1 MSFSSHEI
9 LMLIRARDEASR
21 EIQKVSRALKASS
34 DLEGTSEAA
43 KRAQYAKTIAA
54 KKQQMQQVQ
63 TAHAQYQRTIRNEI
77 TTQNS
82 RIKTIEAAAKRE
94 VATARSTI
102 KQYESKIIKAK
113 EEAKAVTASYDKEI
127 AAARNYIKI
136 RANSINKLLA
146 EKKQH
151 TDTYN
156 SAVNDINKKGNLDA
170 KTREEMRRAAS
181 IQYRDATLG
190 MDKVITKHKQEIAA
204 KNEVLRTL
212 SLQKTKQAEV
222 SRAAIVNY
230 DQEISKIKTSSAQ
243 FSSYS
248 SKRVSA
254 IQRVITKLR
263 EKQTVDNINTTN
275 AVNNIQKE
283 IDAVGRLETARRVA
297 KEKEEAR
304 VAAQQAGAMRR
315 TAAGGSLVA
324 AGAVSIAGGN
334 KILDGI
340 NTATDAWLDYDK
352 LASRSLTQVDQGIG
366 MTREKMVK
374 WGQNIASNFAVPI
387 EDTQESLY
395 DLFSSM
401 EFGPGKTNSLEDA
414 KVMLEQVAIAAVGG
428 STDMNTAGES
438 LVGIMNS
445 YDIAVKDSSKVND
458 LMFRLVKEGV
468 GDYQEMAKAMGIAGP
483 SARIVGQDFQE
494 TAAMIALMTRHGQKI
509 GQVGTFAARAFD
521 QIKVPRVAKN
531 FKELGVDVFDA
542 SGKFRDMSDIVKDT
556 KKVLETKNNGKP
568 LMEKQVAKE
577 MDELFKGGRG
587 AIQAN
592 KFFNAAI
599 MDKSGLYGQ
608 LTKDMREAGEV
619 MDKNGNKVGAAKV
632 AYDELASADMNQ
644 IIIST
649 NRIQVAIQEI
659 GEVIAPIKNTIMG
672 FFGDL
677 AEKFSELSPEA
688 KDIIVK
694 IAGVVGILMIVA
706 GAIMAIVGAVLL
718 FSAAG
723 AMVGGLAVVVTPVLA
738 VVAAVAALAAIA
750 YVVYANWESIS
761 AWFMGIWEKIEEPVN
776 QFVSTLQAGWDN
788 IVSAAN
794 DAIKEFQPAIDKI
807 IELFN
812 YVSEQSVKLIGPL
825 LLVLG
830 GIWTIISSVIS
841 GILPG
846 LGQFFGNLIAM
857 IAGNIELIIAFFTGD
872 WDRIPEIL
880 SGILDSVLGVVE
892 GSINGIVGFFS
903 GLWGSIVS
911 LITGSDTGPITTWF
925 KELPDKIKN
934 AMGDLSKVL
943 SGAGKAIIEGFWNG
957 MKDLWED
964 AKVWVGGIA
973 DWIAKNK
980 GPISVDLHLLE
991 PHGEAIF
998 KGFNKKLAQGIENTK
1013 SLIGEVA
1020 PMLQSE
1026 TPNSSVNYRNV
1037 GEFGGSTF
1045 KMDVH
1050 TQEINPEKH
1059 SAELAEEIR
1068 KKLGF

>member
-113 EEAKAVTASYDKEI
+113 EEAKAVTASYDKKI
-127 AAARNYIKI
+127 AAARNYIRIRTNTISKI
-136 RANSINKLLA
+136 TA

-151 TDTYN
+151 TDAYN
-156 SAVNDINKKGNLDA
+156 AMLNNINKLGNIDA
-170 KTREEMRRAAS
+170 KTRAQMRRAAS

-204 KNEVLRTL
+204 KNEVMRTL
-212 SLQKTKQAEV
+212 NLQKAKQAEA
-222 SRAAIVNY
+222 SKAAIVNY
-230 DQEISKIKTSSAQ
+230 DREIAKVKTSSAQ
-243 FSSYS
+243 FTTYS
-248 SKRVSA
+248 SKRITA
-254 IQRVITKLR
+254 IQKVITKLR
-263 EKQTVDNINTTN
+263 EKQTADNINATN
-275 AVNNIQKE
+275 AVNKIQKE

-297 KEKEEAR
+297 NEKEEAR

-324 AGAVSIAGGN
+324 AGAVSMAGGN
-334 KILDGI
+334 KIVDGI

-366 MTREKMVK
+366 MTRDKMVK
-374 WGQNIASNFAVPI
+374 WGQDIASNFAVPI

-401 EFGPGKTNSLEDA
+401 EFGPGKANSLEDA
-414 KVMLEQVAIAAVGG
+414 KTMLEQVAIAAVGG

-468 GDYQEMAKAMGIAGP
+468 GDYQEMAKAMGTAGP
-483 SARIVGQDFQE
+483 SARNASQDFQE

-521 QIKVPRVAKN
+521 QMTVPKVAKN
-531 FKELGVDVFDA
+531 FKELGVKIFDA
-542 SGKFRDMSDIVKDT
+542 SGNLRNMSDIVKDT
-556 KKVLETKNNGKP
+556 KKALGNMKDEQRTAAV
-568 LMEKQVAKE
+568 
-577 MDELFKGGRG
+577 DELFKGGRG
-587 AIQAN
+587 AIQARR
-592 KFFNAAI
+592 FFNVALT
-599 MDKSGLYGQ
+599 DTSGLYEQ
-608 LTKDMREAGEV
+608 LNKDMREAGQVTDE
-619 MDKNGNKVGAAKV
+619 NGNKVGAAKV

-644 IIIST
+644 ILISS
-649 NRIQVAIQEI
+649 NKIQVAIQEI
-659 GEVIAPIKNTIMG
+659 GKVIAPIKNTIMG
-672 FFGDL
+672 FFGDI
-677 AEKFSELSPEA
+677 AEKFSQLSPEA

-718 FSAAG
+718 FSATG
-723 AMVGGLAVVVTPVLA
+723 AIVGGLAVVVTPVLA

-750 YVVYANWESIS
+750 YLVYANWESIS
-761 AWFMGIWEKIEEPVN
+761 AWFMGVWEKIEEPVN

-794 DAIKEFQPAIDKI
+794 DAITEFQPAIDKI
-807 IELFN
+807 VELFD
-812 YVSEQSVKLIGPL
+812 YISEQSDKLIGPL

-880 SGILDSVLGVVE
+880 SGIFDNVLGVVE

-903 GLWGSIVS
+903 GLWGSIAS

-925 KELPDKIKN
+925 KELPNKIKN

-957 MKDLWED
+957 MKDLWEG
-964 AKVWVGGIA
+964 AKDWVGGIA

-1026 TPNSSVNYRNV
+1026 TPSSSVNYRNV

>member
-113 EEAKAVTASYDKEI
+113 EEAKAVTASYDKQI

-212 SLQKTKQAEV
+212 NLQKAKQAEV

-263 EKQTVDNINTTN
+263 EKQTVDNINATN
-275 AVNNIQKE
+275 AVNKIQKE

-297 KEKEEAR
+297 NEKEEAR

-324 AGAVSIAGGN
+324 AGAVSMAGGN
-334 KILDGI
+334 KIVDGI

-366 MTREKMVK
+366 MTRDKMVK
-374 WGQNIASNFAVPI
+374 WGQDIASNFAVPI

-468 GDYQEMAKAMGIAGP
+468 GDYQEMAKAMGTAGP
-483 SARIVGQDFQE
+483 SARNASQDFQE

-521 QIKVPRVAKN
+521 QMTVPKVAKN
-531 FKELGVDVFDA
+531 FKELGVKIFDA
-542 SGKFRDMSDIVKDT
+542 SGNLRNMSDIVKDT
-556 KKVLETKNNGKP
+556 KKALGDMKDEERTAAV
-568 LMEKQVAKE
+568 
-577 MDELFKGGRG
+577 DELFKGGRG
-587 AIQAN
+587 AIQARR
-592 KFFNAAI
+592 FFNVALT
-599 MDKSGLYGQ
+599 DTSGLYEQ
-608 LTKDMREAGEV
+608 LNKDMREAGQVTDE
-619 MDKNGNKVGAAKV
+619 NGNKVGAAKV

-644 IIIST
+644 ILISS
-649 NRIQVAIQEI
+649 NKIQVAIQEI

-672 FFGDL
+672 FFGDI
-677 AEKFSELSPEA
+677 AEKFSQLSPEA

-761 AWFMGIWEKIEEPVN
+761 AWFMGVWEKIEEPVN

-794 DAIKEFQPAIDKI
+794 DAITEFQPAIDKI
-807 IELFN
+807 IELFD
-812 YVSEQSVKLIGPL
+812 YVSEQSDKLIGPL

-830 GIWTIISSVIS
+830 GIWTVISGVIS

-880 SGILDSVLGVVE
+880 SGIFDNVLGVVE

-903 GLWGSIVS
+903 GLWGSIAS

-925 KELPDKIKN
+925 KELPNKIKN

-957 MKDLWED
+957 MKDLWEG
-964 AKVWVGGIA
+964 AKDWVGGIA

-1026 TPNSSVNYRNV
+1026 TPSSSVNYRNV

>member
-113 EEAKAVTASYDKEI
+113 EEAKAVTASYDKKI

-263 EKQTVDNINTTN
+263 EKQTVDNINATN

-297 KEKEEAR
+297 NEKEEAR
-304 VAAQQAGAMRR
+304 VAAQQAGSMRR

-324 AGAVSIAGGN
+324 AGAVSMAGGN
-334 KILDGI
+334 KIVDGI

-366 MTREKMVK
+366 MTRDKMVQ

-468 GDYQEMAKAMGIAGP
+468 GDYQEMANAMGIAGP
-483 SARIVGQDFQE
+483 SARNASQDFQE

-509 GQVGTFAARAFD
+509 GRVGTFAARAFD
-521 QIKVPRVAKN
+521 QMTVPKVAKN
-531 FKELGVDVFDA
+531 FKELGVKIFDA
-542 SGKFRDMSDIVKDT
+542 SGNLRNMSDIVRDT
-556 KKVLETKNNGKP
+556 KKALGDMKDEERTAAV
-568 LMEKQVAKE
+568 
-577 MDELFKGGRG
+577 DELFKGGRG
-587 AIQAN
+587 SIQAR
-592 KFFNAAI
+592 KFFNAALT
-599 MDKSGLYGQ
+599 DTSGLYEQ
-608 LTKDMREAGEV
+608 LNKDMREAGQV
-619 MDKNGNKVGAAKV
+619 MDENGNKVGAAKV

-644 IIIST
+644 ILISS
-649 NRIQVAIQEI
+649 NKIQVAIQEI

-672 FFGDL
+672 FFGDI
-677 AEKFSELSPEA
+677 AEKFSQLSPEA

-761 AWFMGIWEKIEEPVN
+761 TWFMGVWEKIEEPVN

-794 DAIKEFQPAIDKI
+794 DAITEFQPAIDKI
-807 IELFN
+807 IELFD
-812 YVSEQSVKLIGPL
+812 YVSEQSDKLIGPL

-857 IAGNIELIIAFFTGD
+857 IAGNIELIIAIFTGD

-903 GLWGSIVS
+903 GLWGSIAS

-925 KELPDKIKN
+925 KELPNKIKN

-943 SGAGKAIIEGFWNG
+943 SGAGKAIIEGFWNS
-957 MKDLWED
+957 MKNMWES
-964 AKVWVGGIA
+964 AKDWVGGIA

>member
-113 EEAKAVTASYDKEI
+113 EEAKAVTASYDKKI
-127 AAARNYIKI
+127 AAERNYIKI

-263 EKQTVDNINTTN
+263 EKQTVDNINATN

-297 KEKEEAR
+297 NEKEKAR

-324 AGAVSIAGGN
+324 AGAVSMAGGN
-334 KILDGI
+334 KIVDGI

-366 MTREKMVK
+366 MTRDKMVK

-387 EDTQESLY
+387 EDTQEALY

-414 KVMLEQVAIAAVGG
+414 KTMLEQVAIAAVGG

-445 YDIAVKDSSKVND
+445 YDIGVKDSSKVND

-468 GDYQEMAKAMGIAGP
+468 GNYQEMANAMGIAGP
-483 SARIVGQDFQE
+483 SARNASQDFQE

-509 GQVGTFAARAFD
+509 GRVGTFAARAFD
-521 QIKVPRVAKN
+521 QMTVPKVAKN
-531 FKELGVDVFDA
+531 FKELGVKIFDA
-542 SGKFRDMSDIVKDT
+542 SGNLRNMSDIVRDT
-556 KKVLETKNNGKP
+556 KDALGDMKDEERTAAV
-568 LMEKQVAKE
+568 
-577 MDELFKGGRG
+577 DELFKGGRG
-587 AIQAN
+587 AIQARR
-592 KFFNAAI
+592 FFDAALN
-599 MDKSGLYGQ
+599 DTSGLYEQ
-608 LTKDMREAGEV
+608 LNKDMREAGQVTDE
-619 MDKNGNKVGAAKV
+619 NGNKVGAAKL

-644 IIIST
+644 ILISS
-649 NRIQVAIQEI
+649 NKLQVAIQEI
-659 GEVIAPIKNTIMG
+659 GKVIAPIKASVMG

-677 AEKFSELSPEA
+677 AEKFSQLSPEA
-688 KDIIVK
+688 KDNIVK

-723 AMVGGLAVVVTPVLA
+723 ALVGGLAVVLTPVLA
-738 VVAAVAALAAIA
+738 VVAAVAVLAAIA
-750 YVVYANWESIS
+750 YIVYANWESIS

-794 DAIKEFQPAIDKI
+794 DAITEFQPAIDKI
-807 IELFN
+807 IELFD
-812 YVSEQSVKLIGPL
+812 YISEQSVKLIGPL

-925 KELPDKIKN
+925 KELPNKIKN

-957 MKDLWED
+957 MKDLWEG
-964 AKVWVGGIA
+964 AKAWVGGIA